1 MINTEQNVN
10 IKQPLKMIDFNPQT
24 FVKDNLVIMTNYII
38 ELEQTKYIP
47 VDELPDNLFLSL
59 DEKGKLIAG
68 HNKEYQKPVYGY
80 KSYIDKRLRT
90 RHKNETDSAW
100 AKRILNNYC
109 KWLIPYYQT
118 QANASVPECIS
129 TKRFCQMQLFT
140 NDSYVNWIMQR
151 LDELDDGMDIDT
163 TILHRDA
170 DYALR
175 SFITTIS
182 QFKTIKHDLLKD
194 IINDV
199 GIIAS
204 VDEEMHADIKSPMLW
219 KTFLKILID
228 ILNGEDG
235 VPQII
240 YHRINLRID
249 FLGLIK
255 RCQQVGFSITRLPL
269 EALSSYG
276 EAYHANQRLI
286 TIPITI
292 RDTNDIEYSELTF
305 KDEIILPYLDAAHDH
320 LTINLNGFRSEI
332 EALLA
337 HPDNYGNNHY
347 YLHDSLSLILQKV
360 LQYY

>member
-1 MINTEQNVN
+1 MINTEQDVN
-10 IKQPLKMIDFNPQT
+10 IKQPLKMINFNPQT
-24 FVKDNLVIMTNYII
+24 FVKNNLVIMTNYIN
-38 ELEQTKYIP
+38 ELEQTKYTL

-90 RHKNETDSAW
+90 RHENEANDAW
-100 AKRILNNYC
+100 ANRILNNYC

-118 QANASVPECIS
+118 QANASIPKRIN

-140 NDSYVNWIMQR
+140 NDSYINWVMQR
-151 LDELDDGMDIDT
+151 LDELDYDVDIDT
-163 TILHRDA
+163 LIFDRDP
-170 DYALR
+170 DYVLR
-175 SFITTIS
+175 SFITKIS
-182 QFKTIKHDLLKD
+182 QFKTIKHDLLRD
-194 IINDV
+194 IISEV
-199 GIIAS
+199 GVKADL
-204 VDEEMHADIKSPMLW
+204 DEEFHEDIKSPMLW

-235 VPQII
+235 VPRII
-240 YHRINLRID
+240 YHRTNVYMD

-269 EALSSYG
+269 EALSSYAK
-276 EAYHANQRLI
+276 AYHANQRLI

-305 KDEIILPYLDAAHDH
+305 NDEIILPYLDAAHDH
-320 LTINLNGFRSEI
+320 LTINLNGFRGEI

-347 YLHDSLSLILQKV
+347 YLDDSLSLILQKV